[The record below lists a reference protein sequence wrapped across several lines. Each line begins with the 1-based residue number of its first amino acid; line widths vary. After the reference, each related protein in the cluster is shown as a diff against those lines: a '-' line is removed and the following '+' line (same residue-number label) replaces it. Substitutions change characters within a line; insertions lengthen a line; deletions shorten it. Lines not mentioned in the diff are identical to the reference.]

1 MSLFGD
7 IAGLSAINAAY
18 NRLQNVGT
26 SAQSAANTL
35 AGQLET
41 KARFQPFSVTTGTS
55 GANVMAG
62 GSLAVGATGR
72 AKQLQDAL
80 FSDALFN
87 VGGIPPGYFETM
99 GLGQDFLGMARPELQ
114 RGLPTFADT
123 NELARQSLAS
133 SAGLLT
139 EAGMS
144 PAAREQAIYQ
154 RMRAAQTP
162 EEERQRLALEERL
175 LSQGRLGVSTNLY
188 GGTPEQLALAKAQAE
203 AQNTAMIQA
212 MQQAQAERQMA
223 GQLGAQ
229 FGTMGA
235 GLGQAAQ
242 DLLAARQARGIQYG
256 QAGLGM
262 LSGQQALESA
272 MLQRGLAATKAAFIP
287 EAAALNALQQGIAT
301 AGLAQQAQQYGTGMF
316 GEATMTGIDA
326 LLASGLGQANLLGN
340 VGAGVLAAGA
350 SGSGEGGLFDFVKG
364 IIDQISDVRL
374 KENVEFI
381 GKNQQGF
388 NIYKWDWNNKAN
400 ELGEFGSEV
409 GVLAQELMETH
420 PERVSLHDS
429 GYYQVDYTGIWR

>member
-7 IAGLSAINAAY
+7 VAGLSAINAAY
-18 NRLQNVGT
+18 NRLASVG
-26 SAQSAANTL
+26 SQAQSAANTL

-41 KARFQPFSVTTGTS
+41 KAQFKPFSVTTTTG
-55 GANVMAG
+55 GANVGASG
-62 GSLAVGATGR
+62 VLTGVGPTGTALSVESGLLSRALADLSAP
-72 AKQLQDAL
+72 
-80 FSDALFN
+80 
-87 VGGIPPGYFETM
+87 VGGVGLSTLGETLV
-99 GLGQDFLGMARPELQ
+99 GGAGTQLASA
-114 RGLPTFADT
+114 LPTFPAT
-123 NELARQSLAS
+123 NQLALQSLAAS
-133 SAGLLT
+133 GGFLS

-162 EEERQRLALEERL
+162 EEQRQRLALEERL

-242 DLLAARQARGIQYG
+242 DLLAARQARALQSAQVGM
-256 QAGLGM
+256 GLLTGRE
-262 LSGQQALESA
+262 ALEA
-272 MLQRGLAATKAAFIP
+272 AQLQQSLAATKGAFIP
-287 EAAALNALQQGIAT
+287 QAAVLNALQQGIAT
-301 AGLAQQAQQYGTGMF
+301 AGMAQQAQQYGTGMF

-350 SGSGEGGLFDFVKG
+350 QSGSGGLFDFVSDLVKA
-364 IIDQISDVRL
+364 ISDVRL
-374 KENVEFI
+374 KKNIEFV
-381 GKNQQGF
+381 GKNKQGF
-388 NIYKWDWNNKAN
+388 NIYKWDWNDKAN

>member
-18 NRLQNVGT
+18 NRLASVGE
-26 SAQSAANTL
+26 SAQAAANTL
-35 AGQLET
+35 AGQLEA
-41 KARFQPFSVTTGTS
+41 KARFQPFSVTTSTG

-62 GSLAVGATGR
+62 GALSVGPTGTARNLESALLSRGLADLGAPIGGVDLSTLGGTLVR
-72 AKQLQDAL
+72 GAGTQLAD
-80 FSDALFN
+80 
-87 VGGIPPGYFETM
+87 V
-99 GLGQDFLGMARPELQ
+99 
-114 RGLPTFADT
+114 LPTFPAT
-123 NELARQSLAS
+123 NQLALQSLAAS
-133 SAGLLT
+133 GGLLS

-162 EEERQRLALEERL
+162 EEQRQRLALEERL

-242 DLLAARQARGIQYG
+242 DLLAARQARGLQSAQVG
-256 QAGLGM
+256 MGLLTGREA
-262 LSGQQALESA
+262 LEAAQLQQA
-272 MLQRGLAATKAAFIP
+272 LAATKGAFIP
-287 EAAALNALQQGIAT
+287 QAAALNALQQGIAT
-301 AGLAQQAQQYGTGMF
+301 AGMAQQAQQYGTGMF

-326 LLASGLGQANLLGN
+326 LLASGLGQASLLGN

-350 SGSGEGGLFDFVKG
+350 QSSSGGLFDFVSDLVKS
-364 IIDQISDVRL
+364 ISDIRL
-374 KENVEFI
+374 KKNIQFV

-388 NIYKWDWNNKAN
+388 NIYKWDWNDKAN
-400 ELGEFGSEV
+400 QLGEFGSEV